1 MANNFSVKEFLN
13 SLKAD
18 DFILNCRLP
27 LSYVP
32 GLPLLQIKNGNLCLL
47 VPFLRYKVTGQ
58 PDKTLVYPIRY
69 TVTFTLP
76 EKQAVAFADLKY
88 NTRYGKVNFDAP
100 VGLFRHEAV
109 KHMGKQEYT
118 QARTKLLSHYDK
130 VIDTLL
136 NGTPYTQADEQEMA
150 QLLRT
155 LTEPSLLPIYKALD
169 EDFYNKY
176 LG

>member
-1 MANNFSVKEFLN
+1 MAISVKE
-13 SLKAD
+13 
-18 DFILNCRLP
+18 ILNTLKSNEFVLNCQMP

-32 GLPLLQIKNGNLCLL
+32 GLPLLQIKNGNLCLM

-69 TVTFTLP
+69 TVTFVLP
-76 EKQAVAFADLKY
+76 EKQAVDFSDLKY
-88 NTRYGKVNFDAP
+88 NSRYSKVNFDAP

-109 KHMGKQEYT
+109 KHMSKQEYK
-118 QARTKLLSHYDK
+118 QARTELLAHYDK
-130 VIDTLL
+130 VIDALL
-136 NGTPYTQADEQEMA
+136 NDAPYTQEDEQAMA
-150 QLLRT
+150 SLLHT
-155 LTEPSLLPIYKALD
+155 LVEPSLLPIYKALD